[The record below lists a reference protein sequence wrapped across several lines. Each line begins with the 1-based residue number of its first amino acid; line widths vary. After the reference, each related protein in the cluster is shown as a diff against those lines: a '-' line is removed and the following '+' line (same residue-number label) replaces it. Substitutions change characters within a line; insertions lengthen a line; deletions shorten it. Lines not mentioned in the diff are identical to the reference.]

1 MKEIGDIGVAGNE
14 DNQLPWGNGQSVG
27 RALPLKPKALEQGLD
42 FESLDHFKAPKQDAQ
57 ETQIF
62 EHVQDCFFHLIPL
75 VWRFHHPHRPSDKA
89 TPAWQVDCAD
99 VLIRGLPAHEE
110 RSGNCPAR

>member
-27 RALPLKPKALEQGLD
+27 RALPLKPKVLEHGLE
-42 FESLDHFKAPKQDAQ
+42 FETLNHFKPPEQDA
-57 ETQIF
+57 
-62 EHVQDCFFHLIPL
+62 
-75 VWRFHHPHRPSDKA
+75 
-89 TPAWQVDCAD
+89 CAD